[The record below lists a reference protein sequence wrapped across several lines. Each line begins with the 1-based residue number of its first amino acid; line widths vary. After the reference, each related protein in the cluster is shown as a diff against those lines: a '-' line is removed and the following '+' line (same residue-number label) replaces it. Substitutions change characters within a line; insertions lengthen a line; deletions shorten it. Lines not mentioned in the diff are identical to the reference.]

1 MCLFYRAVAATAAI
15 FVISSASAALES
27 FTIDSN
33 HTFPMFEASH
43 FGISIQR
50 GRFDKTA
57 GKIVIDREAKSG
69 SIEVTIDTAS
79 INMGFETWNKHMK
92 GEDFFNV
99 EKFPSMTFK
108 STKLIFEDDKIV
120 GADGDFTLLGVNKPL
135 RLKVSN
141 FTCTEHPMLK
151 KLYCGAEVSTEIKRS
166 DFGMKIGIP
175 IVGDEIRLTSPVEAI
190 KD

>member
-1 MCLFYRAVAATAAI
+1 MRIFFNAMTPSAVL
-15 FVISSASAALES
+15 FVISSALAAPES
-27 FTIDSN
+27 FTIDPN
-33 HTFPMFEASH
+33 HTFPIFEASH

-57 GKIVIDREAKSG
+57 GKIVLDREAKSG
-69 SIEVTIDTAS
+69 SIEVNIDTAS
-79 INMGFETWNKHMK
+79 IDMGFEDWNNHMK

-120 GADGDFTLLGVNKPL
+120 GADGEFTLLGVSKPL
-135 RLKVSN
+135 RIKVSN
-141 FTCTEHPMLK
+141 FACTEHPMLK
-151 KLYCGAEVSTEIKRS
+151 KLYCGAEVTAEIKRS

-175 IVGDEIRLTSPVEAI
+175 IVGDEIRLLSPVEAI